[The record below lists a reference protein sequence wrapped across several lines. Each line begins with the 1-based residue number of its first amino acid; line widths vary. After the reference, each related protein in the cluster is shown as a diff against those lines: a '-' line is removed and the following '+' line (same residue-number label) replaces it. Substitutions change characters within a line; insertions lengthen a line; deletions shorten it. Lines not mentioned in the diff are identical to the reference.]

1 MLFTLS
7 LLAQSPGGEITLSGT
22 VLDKQA
28 SYPLEY
34 ATITLTDTSNPQSI
48 NGGITDFDG
57 KFAIKTAPGVYDIKI
72 EYISFK
78 PVILKAQKLN
88 LSPQQVAS
96 ITKIM
101 GVFAESRKTIQQS
114 TGMTPE
120 VKAEKL
126 KKINDREDMN
136 MKNILDD
143 TQYAKFQELA
153 KDIRKG

>member
-1 MLFTLS
+1 MKKIIAIVALCFLGLGVAQAQVSLQKSTTKSAVQSGVVEMLT
-7 LLAQSPGGEITLSGT
+7 
-22 VLDKQA
+22 
-28 SYPLEY
+28 
-34 ATITLTDTSNPQSI
+34 
-48 NGGITDFDG
+48 
-57 KFAIKTAPGVYDIKI
+57 
-72 EYISFK
+72 
-78 PVILKAQKLN
+78 QKLN